1 LSIHPSSTHR
11 KISARALNQASA
23 RFFGWEWKRAAS
35 PTTSTTAAA
44 AAAASGFEDLVA
56 RVEANHEHL
65 L

>member
-11 KISARALNQASA
+11 KISARALNQASE

>member
-11 KISARALNQASA
+11 KISARALNQASE

-44 AAAASGFEDLVA
+44 AAASGFEDLVA